1 MSHSINHLRTILG
14 NLKILG
20 YFKAT
25 LTEESVSLWSDA
37 LEDLSDEQLTAG
49 YNQVKKKGI
58 DGGLTTVSFI
68 DVCKQS
74 SFQRP
79 EYRIPESNQ
88 IEDSQG
94 ISAREWTQ
102 RLIKRE
108 VVIFNNLPEP
118 ERTENYKKHLRVI
131 SKHSHWFQSLQAD
144 AHKRSNKLEAMLDKV
159 GAYPKEQQEQH
170 KERIDQLTK
179 AYTDSLIELEALAT

>member
-20 YFKAT
+20 YFKFP

-37 LEDLSDEQLTAG
+37 LEDLSDEHLTTG
-49 YNQVKKKGI
+49 YNQIKKKGI

-68 DVCKQS
+68 DVCKSS

-79 EYRIPESNQ
+79 EYRIPESKQ
-88 IEDSQG
+88 IGEETG
-94 ISAREWTQ
+94 ISAREWIQ

-108 VVIFNNLPEP
+108 VVIFSNFSES
-118 ERTENYKKHLRVI
+118 ERTENYKKHLKVI

-144 AHKRSNKLEAMLDKV
+144 AHRRNNKLEAMLENDNSD
-159 GAYPKEQQEQH
+159 E
-170 KERIDQLTK
+170 LTK
-179 AYTDSLIELEALAT
+179 QYTDSLTELEALAA